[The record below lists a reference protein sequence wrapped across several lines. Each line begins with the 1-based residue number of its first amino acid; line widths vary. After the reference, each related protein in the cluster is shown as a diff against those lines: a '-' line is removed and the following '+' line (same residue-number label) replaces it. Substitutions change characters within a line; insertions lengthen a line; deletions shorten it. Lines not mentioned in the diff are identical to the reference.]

1 MAFQTLIRQA
11 FFEMPPVTRAYTTAC
26 VLTTMCVQLDLLSP
40 FQLYFNPILVWKS
53 YQLWRLLTTFLFFGT
68 FGFNFFFNMIFTY
81 RYCRMLEE
89 NSFRGRTADFVT
101 MFIFGSVCMIV
112 SALFVNLLFLGQ
124 AFTLMLVYVWA
135 RRNPFVRM
143 NFFGLLTFNAPYLPY
158 VLLGFSLLLGNSVS
172 VDLLGMAVGHTY
184 YYLEDIFPNQPGGFK
199 ILKTPQ
205 ILKVLCDESPD
216 DPDYAP
222 PPEERPGGYDWGAG
236 GGANP
241 GAENDHNDNDD
252 QNIGDNNNVLH
263 NDENQNLQEM
273 PPQNNNGVL

>member
-1 MAFQTLIRQA
+1 
-11 FFEMPPVTRAYTTAC
+11 
-26 VLTTMCVQLDLLSP
+26 
-40 FQLYFNPILVWKS
+40 
-53 YQLWRLLTTFLFFGT
+53 
-68 FGFNFFFNMIFTY
+68 
-81 RYCRMLEE
+81 
-89 NSFRGRTADFVT
+89 
-101 MFIFGSVCMIV
+101 
-112 SALFVNLLFLGQ
+112 
-124 AFTLMLVYVWA
+124 
-135 RRNPFVRM
+135 
-143 NFFGLLTFNAPYLPY
+143 
-158 VLLGFSLLLGNSVS
+158 
-172 VDLLGMAVGHTY
+172 MAVGHTY

-241 GAENDHNDNDD
+241 GAENNHNDNDD

-273 PPQNNNGVL
+273 PPQNNNGVLWSQENCNFLSERTVTTYYVNHKKRNSQYTTILKIVVSQTICNCCKWSVFDVSKEEGVGHVVTTFNDL